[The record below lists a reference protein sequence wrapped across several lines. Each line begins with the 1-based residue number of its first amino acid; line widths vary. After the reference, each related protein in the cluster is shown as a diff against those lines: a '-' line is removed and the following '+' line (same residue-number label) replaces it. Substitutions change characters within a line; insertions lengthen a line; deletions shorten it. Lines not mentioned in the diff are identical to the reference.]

1 MNIIYNLIIILCL
14 LQLVISLRIIAKP
27 TIGKYVSISNRLIDK
42 TTTTTTTTTTT
53 LQSGNG
59 EAGYK
64 KWSCISCAYV
74 YDEAKGFKKRIP
86 PGTRFESMNTFACPV
101 CGAAKNQ
108 FIEVKE

>member
-27 TIGKYVSISNRLIDK
+27 TIGKYVSTSNRLIDK
-42 TTTTTTTTTTT
+42 TTTTTT

-64 KWSCISCAYV
+64 KWSCI
-74 YDEAKGFKKRIP
+74 R
-86 PGTRFESMNTFACPV
+86 
-101 CGAAKNQ
+101 
-108 FIEVKE
+108 